1 MRYIQI
7 ANAKSDKSSDS
18 YNLKGNLDP
27 LGSFSDKNQSYY
39 YKSERTVSC
48 KALAFIIEKSI
59 SDKLEQFIADTKLS
73 KTATVE
79 KALEEYIEK
88 YNKTGKI

>member
-1 MRYIQI
+1 MLCECLTTNR
-7 ANAKSDKSSDS
+7 S
-18 YNLKGNLDP
+18 
-27 LGSFSDKNQSYY
+27 
-39 YKSERTVSC
+39 
-48 KALAFIIEKSI
+48 LAFIIEKSI

-88 YNKTGKI
+88 YNKTGKSKNKKRQPLPKK

>member
-1 MRYIQI
+1 MLCECLTTNR
-7 ANAKSDKSSDS
+7 S
-18 YNLKGNLDP
+18 
-27 LGSFSDKNQSYY
+27 
-39 YKSERTVSC
+39 
-48 KALAFIIEKSI
+48 LAFIIEKSI

>member
-1 MRYIQI
+1 MPRKAYKNLNCKI
-7 ANAKSDKSSDS
+7 AKS
-18 YNLKGNLDP
+18 
-27 LGSFSDKNQSYY
+27 
-39 YKSERTVSC
+39 V
-48 KALAFIIEKSI
+48 

-79 KALEEYIEK
+79 KALEEYINK